1 MYMNEK
7 IFHFGTLS
15 LATLSGAGL
24 EKGVKDSLMK
34 SYYPDLCDGWVS
46 ALHYSSH
53 QPKCE
58 DNNSGCSKNQSPPFF
73 LLLRQKE
80 SKLSVKR
87 GGFYCSV
94 VPY

>member
-7 IFHFGTLS
+7 IFHFGSLS
-15 LATLSGAGL
+15 LATLSGVGL
-24 EKGVKDSLMK
+24 KKGVKDSLMK
-34 SYYPDLCDGWVS
+34 SYYPDLWDGCVS

-53 QPKCE
+53 QPK
-58 DNNSGCSKNQSPPFF
+58 DQDDDSGCSKNQSHPFF
-73 LLLRQKE
+73 LLPRQKE

-87 GGFYCSV
+87 GGFNCSV